1 MKRGQQTGPNG
12 KCQICRHPDR
22 ARIEHL
28 FARGASRSAVGLK
41 FGVSPGAVVRHWSV
55 HVPPHVKGA
64 AMTRALKPGIELEKL
79 VQDETIGLLEHL
91 QRIRQTLYTRFD
103 ASAEAGDS
111 AAVAS
116 LARSLH
122 ENLKV
127 SAQKTGEL
135 QQHAKTSVT
144 NIVLSA
150 DYLQLRALLLQALRR
165 HPEASLAVSTAF
177 RQIEDR
183 SGLTGPVIEN
193 AA

>member
-1 MKRGQQTGPNG
+1 
-12 KCQICRHPDR
+12 
-22 ARIEHL
+22 
-28 FARGASRSAVGLK
+28 LK
-41 FGVSPGAVVRHWSV
+41 VEVSPGAVVLHWAV
-55 HVPPHVKGA
+55 QVPPHVKGA

-135 QQHAKTSVT
+135 QQHAKATSIT

-150 DYLQLRALLLQALRR
+150 DYLQLRALLLSALRR
-165 HPEASLAVSTAF
+165 HPDAALAVSTAL

-183 SGLTGPVIEN
+183 SGLTAPAVEH
-193 AA
+193 AAA